1 MGGLFQAFKYFLD
14 LFFLAHFSWC
24 HPLYLN
30 RWNMLPEVWLSER
43 EHCCDN
49 PLILPAP
56 PPLPPTPL
64 NKTLLLENKAPNS
77 ESLKKPQRP
86 K

>member
-1 MGGLFQAFKYFLD
+1 
-14 LFFLAHFSWC
+14 
-24 HPLYLN
+24 
-30 RWNMLPEVWLSER
+30 MLTEVWLSER

-77 ESLKKPQRP
+77 ELKSPSDLNRGSVLVLQL
-86 K
+86 